1 MKIFLTLLLVLI
13 LTMSLSLSLDES
25 AMKIHDAAFERAM
38 VAFGLA
44 KGLNGIISLIQGTEL
59 SFAPVGIGLTFSIGE
74 VLDPFNDMVERFS
87 WVMLFATVSL
97 GIQKLLLVLSVK
109 LFLQAAL
116 IVSVGVTLLF
126 IWIKK
131 MQHSVFLG
139 FSFKVLILLFLLRFG
154 AILFVYSSE
163 FLYNSLLQTQ
173 YQSSSVV
180 IEKTMTQLEEIEHK
194 NKTIVENKKESGIF
208 GSMSSKYNEIME
220 SFNISKELEALS
232 NNIEDASRNI
242 IHLITIF
249 IVQSVVM
256 PLLFL
261 WFLLSAVRW
270 LFRTKFDNQKIVYNF
285 LQTQP

>member
-1 MKIFLTLLLVLI
+1 
-13 LTMSLSLSLDES
+13 
-25 AMKIHDAAFERAM
+25 
-38 VAFGLA
+38 
-44 KGLNGIISLIQGTEL
+44 
-59 SFAPVGIGLTFSIGE
+59 
-74 VLDPFNDMVERFS
+74 MVERFS